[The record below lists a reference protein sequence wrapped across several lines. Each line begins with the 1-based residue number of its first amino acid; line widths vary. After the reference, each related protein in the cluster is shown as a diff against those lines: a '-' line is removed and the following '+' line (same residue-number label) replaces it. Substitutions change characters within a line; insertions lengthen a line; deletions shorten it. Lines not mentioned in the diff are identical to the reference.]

1 MLQRNKPFDVCFK
14 YLEFHKSHRKR
25 PHWIYHCCPK
35 YTSSI
40 FRCHLQQGR
49 HYIFAISFQV
59 FFTKPTGVGG
69 ITVSGL
75 TVGPGSGC
83 DSGDPALDS
92 SGITA
97 GGSGNRGGISQRGAV
112 PSYTSDPY
120 R

>member
-1 MLQRNKPFDVCFK
+1 MYVSNTQNSINLIENGLIGYTIAARN
-14 YLEFHKSHRKR
+14 
-25 PHWIYHCCPK
+25 
-35 YTSSI
+35 
-40 FRCHLQQGR
+40 HLQQER

>member
-1 MLQRNKPFDVCFK
+1 MYVSNTQNSINLIENGLIGYTIAARNKSLFC
-14 YLEFHKSHRKR
+14 SQ
-25 PHWIYHCCPK
+25 
-35 YTSSI
+35 
-40 FRCHLQQGR
+40 LQHGR
-49 HYIFAISFQV
+49 RYIFAISFQV

>member
-1 MLQRNKPFDVCFK
+1 MYVSNTQNSINLIENGLIGYTIAARNILHPLFFC
-14 YLEFHKSHRKR
+14 S
-25 PHWIYHCCPK
+25 
-35 YTSSI
+35 
-40 FRCHLQQGR
+40 HLQQSR
-49 HYIFAISFQV
+49 NYIFAISFKV

>member
-1 MLQRNKPFDVCFK
+1 MASLDITLLPAKLSFC
-14 YLEFHKSHRKR
+14 S
-25 PHWIYHCCPK
+25 
-35 YTSSI
+35 
-40 FRCHLQQGR
+40 HLQQGR
-49 HYIFAISFQV
+49 HYIFAILFQV

>member
-1 MLQRNKPFDVCFK
+1 MASLDIPLLPAKLSFCS
-14 YLEFHKSHRKR
+14 YS
-25 PHWIYHCCPK
+25 
-35 YTSSI
+35 
-40 FRCHLQQGR
+40 QQGC